1 MAVNTPVF
9 FIVKAAEEAASTA
22 APGTSVEGTITM
34 VVGAAIAL
42 FGLYKLGTVE
52 AVLKTIAAL
61 FLTLLVIY
69 AVGFATPE
77 FQKNAVWQLVSWI
90 FEDGFQLLIK
100 RVEEGA
106 VS

>member
-1 MAVNTPVF
+1 MSTPIF
-9 FIVKAAEEAASTA
+9 FIFKAAEEAATTTPS
-22 APGTSVEGTITM
+22 TSVEGTLTM

-52 AVLKTIAAL
+52 AVLKTVAAL
-61 FLTLLVIY
+61 FLTLIVIY
-69 AVGFATPE
+69 TIGFAIPE
-77 FQKNAVWQLVSWI
+77 VQENAVWQLVAWI
-90 FEDGFQLLIK
+90 LEDGFQLLIR

>member
-1 MAVNTPVF
+1 MNTPIF
-9 FIVKAAEEAASTA
+9 FMVKAAEEAATTT
-22 APGTSVEGTITM
+22 PTTSVEGTLTM

-52 AVLKTIAAL
+52 AVLKTVAAL

-69 AVGFATPE
+69 AVGFAAPE
-77 FQKNAVWQLVSWI
+77 FQENAVWQLVSWI
-90 FEDGFQLLIK
+90 FEDGFQLLIN

-106 VS
+106 AT

>member
-1 MAVNTPVF
+1 MSTPIF
-9 FIVKAAEEAASTA
+9 FIVKAAEEAATTA
-22 APGTSVEGTITM
+22 PSTSVEGTLTM

-52 AVLKTIAAL
+52 AVLKTVAAL

-69 AVGFATPE
+69 AVGFAAPE
-77 FQKNAVWQLVSWI
+77 FQENAVWQLVSWI
-90 FEDGFQLLIK
+90 FEDGFQLLIN

-106 VS
+106 AT